1 VVSTILAATGLFLAY
16 QYYEKNRGP
25 HGLTSRN
32 KLAHAGYTFLENKYY
47 LDDLYTG
54 VIAGSTKGPIARAA
68 NWFNQNILDGVVNG
82 IGAGAR
88 KIAGVVYAFGDQ
100 LIIDGAVN
108 GSGRSSEGAGQ
119 LLRRIQTGRVQQYAS
134 ILFAGAVV
142 LAGVLVF
149 VV

>member
-1 VVSTILAATGLFLAY
+1 MSTILAATGVFLAY
-16 QYYEKNRGP
+16 QYYERNRGP

-32 KLAHAGYTFLENKYY
+32 RLAHAGFTFLENKYY

-68 NWFNQNILDGVVNG
+68 YWFNMRVLDGIVNG
-82 IGAGAR
+82 VGLVAR
-88 KIAGVVYAFGDQ
+88 KLAGVVYLFVDQ
-100 LIIDGAVN
+100 LAIDGAVR
-108 GSGRSSEGAGQ
+108 GSGTVSEGAGS
-119 LLRRIQTGRVQQYAS
+119 LLRRTETGKVQQYAS

-149 VV
+149 VI